1 MKPGWKCSLLTVAL
15 LLRITLGT
23 ALGADQPPVAA
34 PVEPAAEINSDET
47 IEILEEDLD
56 GEMKEL
62 KRLEAELEAIESAP
76 LPAKKAAG
84 KKSAIAQKPARATKK
99 PEFQAKDIP
108 ETPAIGAE
116 ENLADILYS
125 LGEYKKARRIYR
137 ELADSKPAQ
146 DRLAWAL
153 FQVGNCARKTGDFLG
168 AKKVYGELINTVPE
182 HPWAVEATWWDT
194 QIQWWVMW
202 RESRRQAAQADAIP

>member
-1 MKPGWKCSLLTVAL
+1 MKPGWRYVIVATAL
-15 LLRITLGT
+15 LLSVTLGT
-23 ALGADQPPVAA
+23 ALGADKPPVEA
-34 PVEPAAEINSDET
+34 PVEPAAETNSDET
-47 IEILEEDLD
+47 TELLKQDLN

-76 LPAKKAAG
+76 LPT
-84 KKSAIAQKPARATKK
+84 KKSAVTQKPASATKK
-99 PEFQAKDIP
+99 PEFQAEDIP
-108 ETPAIGAE
+108 DTPAIGAE
-116 ENLADILYS
+116 EDLADILYS

-153 FQVGNCARKTGDFLG
+153 FQAGNCARKTGDFLG
-168 AKKVYGELINTVPE
+168 AKKIYGELINTAPE
-182 HPWAVEATWWDT
+182 HPWAAEATWWDT

-202 RESRRQAAQADAIP
+202 RESRRQATQANARP